1 MHQNASARRSGFSL
15 LEMVVV
21 LGIISLLALMVIL
34 TLNPIQLVQQS
45 RDARRVSDLATLD
58 AAVTLYQSDQGLM
71 PGYSIGSTTMNY
83 ISVPAANT
91 NCSDLGLATSVY
103 SYTCSGVTNY
113 KTIAG
118 AGWIPVN
125 FQNIRGGAPFTSL
138 AGDPVNQTSSD
149 LYYTYS
155 TDGSKYVITAFMESN
170 KYATQVRSSGGVDP
184 TLYEVGTGLS
194 SLPISGRGL
203 VGYWPLNE
211 GSGSAIDW
219 SGYVATGTWSGTTP
233 YYATGH
239 NQTYSGNFDGS
250 DVIVAIPNTS
260 QFQFGTG
267 NFSVGA
273 WVKTSA
279 SLSEAAAVAANRCG
293 IAESWVLE
301 TYNNQASFSTFGTGS
316 AGYLTSPGTVNDGK
330 WHYLVGVRN
339 GTSVAIYL
347 DGVQANSAAV
357 SAGYNS
363 NSGASVITIGNLSSG
378 GSCNHYWNGNIQDVR
393 IYDRALSG
401 AEIQQIYNMEK

>member
-1 MHQNASARRSGFSL
+1 MRTRRSGFSL

-71 PGYSIGSTTMNY
+71 PGYSIGTTTMNY

-91 NCSDLGLATSVY
+91 NCSDLGLATSAY
-103 SYTCSGVTNY
+103 AYTCSGVTNF
-113 KTIAG
+113 KTTAG
-118 AGWIPVN
+118 AGWIPIN
-125 FQNIRGGAPFTSL
+125 FQNIRGGSPFNALS
-138 AGDPVNQTSSD
+138 GDPVNQTSSN
-149 LYYTYS
+149 LYYTYN

-170 KYATQVRSSGGVDP
+170 KYAGQVRSSGGVDP
-184 TLYEVGTGLS
+184 TLYEVGSGLS
-194 SLPISGRGL
+194 SLPVSGRAL

-211 GSGSAIDW
+211 GSGPSTIDW
-219 SGYVATGTWSGTTP
+219 SGYNSTGTWSGTTP
-233 YYATGH
+233 YYASGY
-239 NQTYSGNFDGS
+239 NQSYAGNFDGS
-250 DVIVAIPNTS
+250 DDIVSIPNTS

-267 NFSVGA
+267 SFSVGA

-279 SLSEAAAVAANRCG
+279 ALSEAAAVSANRCG

-301 TYNNQASFSTFGTGS
+301 TYNNKASFSTFGTGS
-316 AGYLTSPGTVNDGK
+316 AGYLTSPGTINDGN

-347 DGVQANSAAV
+347 DGVQVNSAAV

-401 AEIQQIYNMEK
+401 AEVQQIYNIEK